1 VRTGNNQADLEG
13 KPLQVVQAATVMA
26 VRSGAARADHRAWG
40 PDRRPDDS
48 RAAARSG
55 SPLTVTP
62 TDDQASGAGPRR
74 KESFRHTGRVTVET
88 HGAVYS
94 ATYELLPGAGA
105 LRLVETDQRIRL
117 GAFREEQAARILLR
131 EAIAFGLIEQTEHG
145 QGLAQEVNETA

>member
-74 KESFRHTGRVTVET
+74 KESFRHTGRVT
-88 HGAVYS
+88 
-94 ATYELLPGAGA
+94 
-105 LRLVETDQRIRL
+105 L